1 MTNRAVSSAALA
13 LVAGAVLAGCTE
25 TDSGQPVAQTGG
37 APAPSGGGPT
47 SVAVPPRPSELPLT
61 GVDACKLFTSAQ
73 LDELKVNRTR
83 NRTSASE
90 TYRGAP
96 ECVLN
101 VSAKE
106 PFYDYTATL
115 VTTEGVEPWLSGK
128 RNVDAKLV
136 SVEGFPAASFVIA
149 GDTAANFLCTTSV
162 GVANGQ
168 QLMIAIDPHSKN
180 AFTGEQAC
188 QMSQQAATLAM
199 QTLKTLK

>member
-1 MTNRAVSSAALA
+1 VLA
-13 LVAGAVLAGCTE
+13 LVAGVVLAGCTD
-25 TDSGQPVAQTGG
+25 TDPGHPSVPTSKTNPVPAGGG
-37 APAPSGGGPT
+37 APSLSAM
-47 SVAVPPRPSELPLT
+47 PRPSDLSLT
-61 GVDACKLFTSAQ
+61 GVDACKLFTAAQ

-83 NRTSASE
+83 NRTSAGE
-90 TYRGAP
+90 VYRGAP

-115 VTTEGVEPWLSGK
+115 VTTEGIEPWLAGG

-136 SVEGFPAASFVIA
+136 SVDGFPAASFVIA
-149 GDTAANFLCTTSV
+149 GDAAANFLCTTSV

-188 QMSQQAATLAM
+188 QMSQQAATLALR
-199 QTLKTLK
+199 TLKTLK